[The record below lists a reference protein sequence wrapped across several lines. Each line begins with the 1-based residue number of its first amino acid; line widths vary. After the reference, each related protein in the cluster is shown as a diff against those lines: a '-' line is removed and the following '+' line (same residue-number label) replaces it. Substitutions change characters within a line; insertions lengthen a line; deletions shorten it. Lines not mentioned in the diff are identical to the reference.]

1 MSVSRGCSKN
11 EPKADNFG
19 GVLGILVPR
28 SARYLCYFSFQHF
41 SGKKFIRII
50 TALKD
55 NLKFADMIGNDFLLR
70 KFAPFLVI

>member
-1 MSVSRGCSKN
+1 MKLISVSRGRSKN

-28 SARYLCYFSFQHF
+28 SARYLCCF
-41 SGKKFIRII
+41 SGKKFIRIV

-55 NLKFADMIGNDFLLR
+55 NLTFADMIGNDFLLR